1 MSHPDARNHFQ
12 RNRQHARRSYAD
24 GSVNRGNTGM
34 DPTPKVH
41 HHRSSAPGLLSL
53 FTLAAQLLCS
63 SAVSGSQETSEK
75 TAVSEL
81 ITPETATTAAEPDWV
96 KKPGPNELVVE
107 TPFRMASED
116 LKPLL
121 QTAVAEAIA
130 KHLSENSAADL
141 ASLPEWKT
149 HPTIQLSDAQVQTCV
164 VQTFERTETVSTIEG
179 PRTMVRTTA
188 LINIPE
194 PIEKQLLN
202 DARIVIGSARSKQIA
217 VAVSC
222 LWGLIAVLTLT
233 FRLLVLAGRPFTRH
247 RERAGDPG

>member
-1 MSHPDARNHFQ
+1 MVPA
-12 RNRQHARRSYAD
+12 
-24 GSVNRGNTGM
+24 
-34 DPTPKVH
+34 PKIH

-53 FTLAAQLLCS
+53 CTLAAQLLCI
-63 SAVSGSQETSEK
+63 SAVSGSQEPPEK
-75 TAVSEL
+75 PAVSEL

-107 TPFRMASED
+107 TPFRTASED

-121 QTAVAEAIA
+121 QNAVTEAVA
-130 KHLSENSAADL
+130 KHLSGSSAVDL

-149 HPTIQLSDAQVQTCV
+149 LPTIQLSDAEVQACV

-188 LINIPE
+188 LISIPE
-194 PIEKQLLN
+194 TIEKQLLN
-202 DARIVIGSARSKQIA
+202 DARIVIGSARSTQIA

-222 LWGLIAVLTLT
+222 LWGIIAVLTVT

-247 RERAGDPG
+247 REGAGAAG